1 MAFSQPS
8 RRGCVAGPV
17 RAQVCTVGEEAELG
31 KTLWTRQNAAIRRR
45 CGGSVRRR
53 CGGVCGHRSA
63 GQEQLAGMEPRR
75 VEELMLRDRGEGQGG
90 VTLCQAAEL
99 GFCPVSNEELT
110 WS

>member
-1 MAFSQPS
+1 MDTAE
-8 RRGCVAGPV
+8 RGHP
-17 RAQVCTVGEEAELG
+17 EEVWW
-31 KTLWTRQNAAIRRR
+31 K
-45 CGGSVRRR
+45 CPFP
-53 CGGVCGHRSA
+53 GVCGHRSA

-99 GFCPVSNEELT
+99 GFCPVSNKELT